1 MIGIYKITND
11 TTGQVYIGQSVD
23 IFRRWKQ
30 HQEHCLHYELSMEDW
45 HIDLYNNPQN
55 YSFKII
61 ELCQEEELDFKEA
74 YWINYYDSYRNG
86 LNKKS
91 GNSSKK
97 IFPKE
102 KRPYKR
108 YKTHTIEEVI
118 DRFIGVPLGK
128 EEKNELCEFM
138 NLKDKQGHLLKWTSV
153 KKALIAKGFK
163 IEDKRKTINGK
174 KISISI
180 IHL

>member
-1 MIGIYKITND
+1 MSSD
-11 TTGQVYIGQSVD
+11 
-23 IFRRWKQ
+23 
-30 HQEHCLHYELSMEDW
+30 DW

-61 ELCQEEELDFKEA
+61 ELYQEEELDFKEA
-74 YWINYYDSYRNG
+74 CWINYYDSYRNG

-118 DRFIGVPLGK
+118 DRFIDKPLTK
-128 EEKNELCEFM
+128 EMKKELCSIM
-138 NLKDKQGHLLKWTSV
+138 AIKDSRRVVTGWTTLKRTLIENGYKIQDK
-153 KKALIAKGFK
+153 I
-163 IEDKRKTINGK
+163 KTTNGK
-174 KISISI
+174 RESVSI
-180 IHL
+180 ISE